1 MLQAQSVLSK
11 TFARR
16 LFESRIFEASESA
29 FSVGK
34 QVAPTQATNSTHS
47 SD

>member
-34 QVAPTQATNSTHS
+34 KVVPTLATKSTLS

>member
-16 LFESRIFEASESA
+16 LFESGIFEASESA
-29 FSVGK
+29 FSVGEAGGTDAGHK
-34 QVAPTQATNSTHS
+34 LYPFI
-47 SD
+47 